1 MTDIT
6 ITIPLPLTAS
16 QIIRGSPAA
25 ISESEALELARELH
39 DLIAEVQ
46 VRYVGRPLREGKLSD
61 REAAFGLA
69 DLVDAMRRTVL
80 GFWPSDPDAAG
91 NESCWLMEELTDI
104 DDALYDRYL
113 RLHDRT
119 QSTNFAEP
127 LSAELLEE
135 LEQRLGDDGDD
146 ADALQDKVYPPL
158 TH

>member
-6 ITIPLPLTAS
+6 ITIPLTLTAS

-46 VRYVGRPLREGKLSD
+46 ARYVRRPLREGKLSD
-61 REAAFGLA
+61 DEAAFELA
-69 DLVDAMRRTVL
+69 DLVDAVRRTVL
-80 GFWPSDPDAAG
+80 GFWPPNQDAVG
-91 NESCWLMEELTDI
+91 HESVWLADELTRI

-119 QSTNFAEP
+119 QSTNFAE
-127 LSAELLEE
+127 LLTN
-135 LEQRLGDDGDD
+135 
-146 ADALQDKVYPPL
+146 YPPL